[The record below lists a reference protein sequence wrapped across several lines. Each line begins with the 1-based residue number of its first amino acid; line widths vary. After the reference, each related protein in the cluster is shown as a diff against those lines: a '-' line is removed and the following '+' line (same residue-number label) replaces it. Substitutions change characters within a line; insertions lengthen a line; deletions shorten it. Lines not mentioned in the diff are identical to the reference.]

1 MRLSAQPRAHQ
12 GLQTGTGPAG
22 AADTGP
28 MISTP
33 SARPRVLCIDDSL
46 LIRKTIAMTLG
57 AGVELLSAATA
68 REGLTLAA
76 QAQPVLIITD
86 IHMPGMDGFE
96 MLAAL
101 KADPR
106 TAHIPVVALTSASGV
121 AQKERGLQAGFV
133 EYVPKTADLSALMR
147 LVAHHSRPAAAA

>member
-1 MRLSAQPRAHQ
+1 MSA
-12 GLQTGTGPAG
+12 
-22 AADTGP
+22 
-28 MISTP
+28 SP
-33 SARPRVLCIDDSL
+33 SNRPRVLCIDDSL

-68 REGLTLAA
+68 RDGLKLADE
-76 QAQPVLIITD
+76 AQPQLIITD

-101 KADPR
+101 KANPR

-121 AQKERGLQAGFV
+121 ADKERGRQAGFV

-147 LVAHHSRPAAAA
+147 LVAQHSRAAG

>member
-1 MRLSAQPRAHQ
+1 M
-12 GLQTGTGPAG
+12 TPA
-22 AADTGP
+22 
-28 MISTP
+28 S
-33 SARPRVLCIDDSL
+33 SSRPRVLCIDDSL

-68 REGLTLAA
+68 REGLAMA
-76 QAQPVLIITD
+76 DQQQPLLIITD

-96 MLAAL
+96 MLAEL
-101 KADPR
+101 KANPR

-147 LVAHHSRPAAAA
+147 LVAHYSRAASAS

>member
-1 MRLSAQPRAHQ
+1 M
-12 GLQTGTGPAG
+12 TT
-22 AADTGP
+22 
-28 MISTP
+28 TP
-33 SARPRVLCIDDSL
+33 QARPRVLCIDDSL

-68 REGLTLAA
+68 REGLAMAEA
-76 QAQPVLIITD
+76 QQPLLIITD

-96 MLAAL
+96 MLEAL
-101 KADPR
+101 KGNPR

-147 LVAHHSRPAAAA
+147 LVAHYSRAHAAA

>member
-1 MRLSAQPRAHQ
+1 MNASSP
-12 GLQTGTGPAG
+12 T
-22 AADTGP
+22 
-28 MISTP
+28 
-33 SARPRVLCIDDSL
+33 RPRVLCIDDSL

-57 AGVELLSAATA
+57 AGVELHSTASA
-68 REGLTLAA
+68 REGLELAERL
-76 QAQPVLIITD
+76 QPHLIITD

-101 KADPR
+101 KSNPG

-121 AQKERGLQAGFV
+121 ADKERGRQAGFV

-147 LVAHHSRPAAAA
+147 LVAQYSRSATA

>member
-1 MRLSAQPRAHQ
+1 MSA
-12 GLQTGTGPAG
+12 PA
-22 AADTGP
+22 
-28 MISTP
+28 SN
-33 SARPRVLCIDDSL
+33 RPRVLCIDDSL
-46 LIRKTIAMTLG
+46 LIRKPIAMTLG

-68 REGLTLAA
+68 RDGLTLADE
-76 QAQPVLIITD
+76 AQPQLIITD

-101 KADPR
+101 KSNPR

-121 AQKERGLQAGFV
+121 ADKERGRQAGFV

-147 LVAHHSRPAAAA
+147 LVAQHSRAAA

>member
-1 MRLSAQPRAHQ
+1 MTASSP
-12 GLQTGTGPAG
+12 
-22 AADTGP
+22 
-28 MISTP
+28 P
-33 SARPRVLCIDDSL
+33 SGKPRVLCIDDSL

-68 REGLTLAA
+68 REGLTMAD
-76 QAQPVLIITD
+76 QQQPLLIITD

-96 MLAAL
+96 MLAEL
-101 KADPR
+101 KANPR
-106 TAHIPVVALTSASGV
+106 TSHIPVVALTSASGV

-147 LVAHHSRPAAAA
+147 LVAHYSRATAV

>member
-1 MRLSAQPRAHQ
+1 M
-12 GLQTGTGPAG
+12 T
-22 AADTGP
+22 
-28 MISTP
+28 STP
-33 SARPRVLCIDDSL
+33 NARPRVLCIDDSL

-68 REGLTLAA
+68 REGLIMAD
-76 QAQPVLIITD
+76 QQQPLLIITD

-96 MLAAL
+96 MLAEL
-101 KADPR
+101 KANPR

-147 LVAHHSRPAAAA
+147 LVAHYSRAVPAA

>member
-1 MRLSAQPRAHQ
+1 MTS
-12 GLQTGTGPAG
+12 
-22 AADTGP
+22 
-28 MISTP
+28 SP

-68 REGLTLAA
+68 REGLTMAD
-76 QAQPVLIITD
+76 QHQPLLIITD

-96 MLAAL
+96 MLTEL
-101 KADPR
+101 KANPR

-121 AQKERGLQAGFV
+121 AQKERGLLAGFV

-147 LVAHHSRPAAAA
+147 LVAHYSRATAA

>member
-1 MRLSAQPRAHQ
+1 MNP
-12 GLQTGTGPAG
+12 
-22 AADTGP
+22 
-28 MISTP
+28 TP
-33 SARPRVLCIDDSL
+33 QNRPRVLCIDDSL

-57 AGVELLSAATA
+57 AGVELVSAATA
-68 REGLTLAA
+68 REGLT
-76 QAQPVLIITD
+76 QADQFQPQLIITD

-101 KADPR
+101 KANPR

-121 AQKERGLQAGFV
+121 ADKERGRQAGFV

-147 LVAHHSRPAAAA
+147 LVAQHSRVAA

>member
-1 MRLSAQPRAHQ
+1 MNSATAP
-12 GLQTGTGPAG
+12 
-22 AADTGP
+22 
-28 MISTP
+28 
-33 SARPRVLCIDDSL
+33 RPRVLCIDDSL

-68 REGLTLAA
+68 RDGLTMAEE
-76 QAQPVLIITD
+76 QQPLLIITD

-101 KADPR
+101 KANPR

-121 AQKERGLQAGFV
+121 ADKERGRQAGFV

-147 LVAHHSRPAAAA
+147 LVAQHSRVTAAA

>member
-1 MRLSAQPRAHQ
+1 MTFA
-12 GLQTGTGPAG
+12 PA
-22 AADTGP
+22 
-28 MISTP
+28 
-33 SARPRVLCIDDSL
+33 ARPRVLCIDDSL

-68 REGLTLAA
+68 REGLALAA
-76 QAQPVLIITD
+76 EAQPVLIITD

-96 MLAAL
+96 MLAFL

-147 LVAHHSRPAAAA
+147 LVAHYSRPAAAA

>member
-1 MRLSAQPRAHQ
+1 MNSA
-12 GLQTGTGPAG
+12 
-22 AADTGP
+22 
-28 MISTP
+28 IS
-33 SARPRVLCIDDSL
+33 SRPRVLCIDDSL

-68 REGLTLAA
+68 RDGLTMADE
-76 QAQPVLIITD
+76 QQPLLIITD
-86 IHMPGMDGFE
+86 IHMPGMDGYE

-101 KADPR
+101 KANPR

-147 LVAHHSRPAAAA
+147 LVAHYSRAAATP

>member
-1 MRLSAQPRAHQ
+1 MTL
-12 GLQTGTGPAG
+12 PA
-22 AADTGP
+22 AN
-28 MISTP
+28 
-33 SARPRVLCIDDSL
+33 RPRVLCIDDSL

-76 QAQPVLIITD
+76 ESQPQLIITD

-101 KADPR
+101 KSNPL

-121 AQKERGLQAGFV
+121 ADKERGRQAGFV

-147 LVAHHSRPAAAA
+147 LVAQHSRAAA

>member
-1 MRLSAQPRAHQ
+1 M
-12 GLQTGTGPAG
+12 
-22 AADTGP
+22 
-28 MISTP
+28 TP
-33 SARPRVLCIDDSL
+33 TPQNRPRVLCIDDSL

-57 AGVELLSAATA
+57 AGVELVSAATA
-68 REGLTLAA
+68 REGLT
-76 QAQPVLIITD
+76 QADQFQPQLIITD

-101 KADPR
+101 KANPR

-121 AQKERGLQAGFV
+121 ADKERGRQAGFV

-147 LVAHHSRPAAAA
+147 LVAQHSRVAA

>member
-1 MRLSAQPRAHQ
+1 M
-12 GLQTGTGPAG
+12 
-22 AADTGP
+22 
-28 MISTP
+28 TP
-33 SARPRVLCIDDSL
+33 SPANRPRVLCIDDSL

-68 REGLTLAA
+68 REGLTLADE
-76 QAQPVLIITD
+76 AQPQLIITD

-101 KADPR
+101 KANPR

-121 AQKERGLQAGFV
+121 ADKERGRQAGFV

-147 LVAHHSRPAAAA
+147 LVAQHSRAAA